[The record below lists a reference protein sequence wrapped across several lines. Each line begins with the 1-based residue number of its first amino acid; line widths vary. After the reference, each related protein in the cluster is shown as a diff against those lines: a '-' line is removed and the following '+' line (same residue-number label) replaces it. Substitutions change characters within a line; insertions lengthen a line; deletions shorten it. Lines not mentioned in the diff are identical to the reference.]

1 MYMSTRVHKNTWNRT
16 ERFRRARAKEECL
29 SDAVRCCALCMGH
42 FFRTRLQ
49 HAQRTRMRQV
59 PRKSRRSR
67 FSKRSGASADVYG
80 GAVSFSNKIEADRE
94 TMAVH
99 ESRLI
104 FRVHFPESALGAPT
118 LRFKRK
124 SLEALV

>member
-42 FFRTRLQ
+42 FRTRLQ
-49 HAQRTRMRQV
+49 HAQRTRMREV

-67 FSKRSGASADVYG
+67 FSRRSADVYG
-80 GAVSFSNKIEADRE
+80 EAVSFSSKIEADE
-94 TMAVH
+94 GDNGCA
-99 ESRLI
+99 
-104 FRVHFPESALGAPT
+104 RVQTDIPRRARFFASAL
-118 LRFKRK
+118 
-124 SLEALV
+124 EI